1 MAKKERIF
9 VLILFLIMIML
20 TFSGCTPKQEHN
32 GEIETG
38 IQEIIQKPSCQSQKG
53 YLCSASDDCNSP
65 YLDTIE
71 SYCCPIECQTC
82 NQSCDD
88 KIETT
93 EDYCSKTTNYTCQ
106 HQKICPKNC
115 DDSNS
120 CTDDRCSK
128 DTNFQC
134 KHFTISPCC
143 GDTKCDESSETYK
156 SCPADCKRVFTACE
170 FLPDED
176 VISTEFTLGAISSD
190 NSTAIKYCK
199 QGYGMS
205 TPWGT
210 SFSVKIYLCN
220 TFDEC
225 MDKYNEFVDAE
236 KAERGYSLLEDIKE
250 DCFGIRRNSLM
261 DMSAYL
267 YCNFGKVVYK
277 QSISE
282 SGWFS
287 TSELL
292 EKITENVRNKSKE
305 VQ

>member
-1 MAKKERIF
+1 MVKKRATLP
-9 VLILFLIMIML
+9 VLGLILAVILLI
-20 TFSGCTPKQEHN
+20 SGCDSKQEPK
-32 GEIETG
+32 GEIESG
-38 IQEIIQKPSCQSQKG
+38 INENVQKQSCQSQNG
-53 YLCSASDDCNSP
+53 YVCSASDDCNSP

-71 SYCCPIECQTC
+71 SYCCPIKCQTC
-82 NQSCDD
+82 NQACDD
-88 KIETT
+88 SIETT
-93 EDYCSKTTNYTCQ
+93 EDFCSKATNYTCQ
-106 HQKICPKNC
+106 HKKICPKIC

-143 GDTKCDESSETYK
+143 GDTKCDDPSETYK
-156 SCPADCKRVFTACE
+156 SCPLDCKRIFTPCE

-176 VISTEFTLGAISSD
+176 AIPTEFSLGTILSD
-190 NSTAIKYCK
+190 NSTTIKSCK

-210 SFSVKIYLCN
+210 SFSVRIYLCN
-220 TFDEC
+220 TLDEC
-225 MDKYNEFVDAE
+225 NRKYNEFVDAE
-236 KAERGYSLLEDIKE
+236 KAERGYTLLEDIKE
-250 DCFGIRRNSLM
+250 DCFGIRRNSMM

-277 QSISE
+277 QAISE

-292 EKITENVRNKSKE
+292 EKITENVRNKITE
-305 VQ
+305 MN